1 MNANNAFSAKY
12 TPNRRNSA
20 YDEVDYEP
28 DYDELEYNES
38 MHYDKFNSI
47 TFPDKTVFDKLN
59 NGEHVD
65 MDITYAPKKHRV
77 TRSYHANEVY
87 GCGRTGAEIMA
98 QEANNGVVQ
107 NLNGVVQNLNEV
119 VQNLNNQFD
128 ETIIDDLLI
137 NIKSAFP
144 FLNLKDIAG
153 QISRIY
159 SDSETLESFVP
170 GQRIG
175 DYEYMTIETNYCVM
189 LFGRKTQGDE
199 YATIHFWLK

>member
-1 MNANNAFSAKY
+1 MDAIC
-12 TPNRRNSA
+12 TPNSEPNYEMLEA
-20 YDEVDYEP
+20 Y
-28 DYDELEYNES
+28 ES
-38 MHYDKFNSI
+38 MHYDELNHI
-47 TFPDKTVFDKLN
+47 TFPIPNKFEGIFDRLQA
-59 NGEHVD
+59 GEHVE
-65 MDITYAPKKHRV
+65 MDITYAPKKHRL
-77 TRSYHANEVY
+77 TRQYHANEVY

-98 QEANNGVVQ
+98 QNIAREEEEA
-107 NLNGVVQNLNEV
+107 V

-128 ETIIDDLLI
+128 EAAFAEETIDDLLI

-189 LFGRKTQGDE
+189 LFGRKNQGDN
-199 YATIHFWLK
+199 YATIHYWLK